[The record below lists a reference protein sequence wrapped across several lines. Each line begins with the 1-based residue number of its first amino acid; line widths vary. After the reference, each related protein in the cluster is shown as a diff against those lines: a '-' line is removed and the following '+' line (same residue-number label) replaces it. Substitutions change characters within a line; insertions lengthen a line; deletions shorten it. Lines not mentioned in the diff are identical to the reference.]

1 MSFVGFAAF
10 EAEDATLAAATTRRA
25 FAGKDDALSR
35 ACKSCG
41 KKDATTRL
49 RGLASLAERASS
61 VDARELALVAA
72 WWAESG
78 VARSALGD
86 DDARVREAA
95 AKALEACAA
104 AGAPLRR
111 FEGELAGPWWAAT
124 ADGAPEVARAAVA
137 AWRAAFP
144 KNGGVAGA
152 ARNRAAILD
161 FLGAALASD
170 DDAAR
175 SRALGAAGKLVD
187 AARSTGV
194 DDRFREL
201 LRAFAAQPATFKAL
215 KGGSGD
221 VLERRACYGLLAR
234 LAARAPDACALDGG
248 GKKVGGGALALLLS
262 LIHI

>member
-25 FAGKDDALSR
+25 FAGKDDELCR

-144 KNGGVAGA
+144 KAGGVAGA

-201 LRAFAAQPATFKAL
+201 LRAFAAQPATFRAL
-215 KGGSGD
+215 KGGAGD
-221 VLERRACYGLLAR
+221 VLERRAGYGLLAR

-248 GKKVGGGALALLLS
+248 KRVGGGALALLAAEA
-262 LIHI
+262 